1 MDLGQ
6 LKKVASLSDKQNHQL
21 NDVRAELLKEITD
34 LKKKGKEQ
42 NHKTNQN
49 ISSLERMMKSE
60 N

>member
-1 MDLGQ
+1 MDLDQ
-6 LKKVASLSDKQNHQL
+6 LKKAASLSNKQNHQL
-21 NDVRAELLKEITD
+21 DDVRADLLKEIAD

-42 NHKTNQN
+42 NHKTNQK

>member
-1 MDLGQ
+1 MDLDQ
-6 LKKVASLSDKQNHQL
+6 LKKVASLRDKQNHQF